1 MRTRGPGV
9 PRAPRGPRRAAPPPV
24 RASGR
29 GPSCGGRRAAA
40 PGEAPA
46 AFPNP
51 QAKCPPRAL
60 RSPPRRRGLSFQQAA
75 RAGARVGLRL
85 SPQRGPTR
93 PPPPLSPTLLRS
105 PTQEKWRNSAFQGAQ
120 RPGPQRRRRAQGP
133 SPRAEPPGRRVC
145 GRGPGGAL
153 NGLGKPSL
161 GLVEEEGESRNS
173 TCETVLSARTHQPC
187 TETRRV
193 RNDQKYATPG
203 CFGMTGL

>member
-120 RPGPQRRRRAQGP
+120 RPGPQRRRRAQKA
-133 SPRAEPPGRRVC
+133 SHETARVRRSC
-145 GRGPGGAL
+145 LRGHTNPAQKPGGFETTRSMQHQAV
-153 NGLGKPSL
+153 LG
-161 GLVEEEGESRNS
+161 
-173 TCETVLSARTHQPC
+173 
-187 TETRRV
+187 
-193 RNDQKYATPG
+193 
-203 CFGMTGL
+203 